1 MMPYDNRCPDCG
13 SYLDPGEVC
22 ECKKTAPSVAADGAE
37 AEKSVSTYKIAEKS
51 ELVNI
56 KEDDM
61 GGLTCDLCG
70 AAIRPG
76 DKYTRLVDESY
87 CAYCLEQMTLQEL
100 LRSLGFSLL
109 TAGEDEQ

>member
-1 MMPYDNRCPDCG
+1 MMPYYTRCPDCG
-13 SYLDPGEVC
+13 SYLDPGETC
-22 ECKKTAPSVAADGAE
+22 ECKKPAPSAATDGAE
-37 AEKSVSTYKIAEKS
+37 PEKSVSTYKIAEKT
-51 ELVNI
+51 ELV